1 MHMLAEVF
9 TYLDVKQRVAVL
21 NTRAE
26 VVREL
31 FEMLRDELKHQQA
44 NKLEIIVIWLI
55 VADGMCFVCM
65 GTLVYA
71 LMDMVFLYLLFFF
84 FSFLQCFWR

>member
-1 MHMLAEVF
+1 MYVACVVLVSFCGLTCTMSFFVLLFSRIHMRAEVF

-55 VADGMCFVCM
+55 VADGICTTC
-65 GTLVYA
+65 
-71 LMDMVFLYLLFFF
+71 
-84 FSFLQCFWR
+84 